1 MTTPKK
7 IGFQEQNNSSARA
20 SSFLLHFFDVHGT
33 TTTWNLLIR
42 RPVEGVRIRRR
53 IFQAIIETRKSPYN
67 STPEKSPTFDKLK
80 GTKQMRESLKG
91 RKFIFYSDVFTP
103 VVVVVASSSLIAPI
117 KIKSRHVR
125 ESKTVLDSGF
135 HAVDSRV
142 QLLDSRS
149 FSVELGFRI
158 PIVSGILD
166 FYGCIPDSKAQGF
179 RIPQA
184 KFSKIAES
192 GFPYM
197 GRIKQC

>member
-1 MTTPKK
+1 MPLVWCGLPWVTAK
-7 IGFQEQNNSSARA
+7 I
-20 SSFLLHFFDVHGT
+20 
-33 TTTWNLLIR
+33 
-42 RPVEGVRIRRR
+42 
-53 IFQAIIETRKSPYN
+53 
-67 STPEKSPTFDKLK
+67 
-80 GTKQMRESLKG
+80 
-91 RKFIFYSDVFTP
+91 
-103 VVVVVASSSLIAPI
+103 
-117 KIKSRHVR
+117 SRHVR

-197 GRIKQC
+197 GRKIHTGHMDTVPQYTDGVSCCGVLGNK